1 MATKNTCITTSKLLE
16 MLEDAIPNYYVT
28 YFKLVLS
35 DGTTVELNN
44 DNSPNVVKSN
54 AEEL

>member
-1 MATKNTCITTSKLLE
+1 MANTCITTSELLE
-16 MLEDAIPNYYVT
+16 MLKDKLPNYYVT

-44 DNSPNVVKSN
+44 ENSPNSIKHN

>member
-1 MATKNTCITTSKLLE
+1 MATKNTCITTNKLLD
-16 MLEDAIPNYYVT
+16 MLDDTLPNYYVT

-44 DNSPNVVKSN
+44 ENSPNIVKSN
-54 AEEL
+54 VEEL

>member
-16 MLEDAIPNYYVT
+16 MLEDTIPNYYVT

-44 DNSPNVVKSN
+44 DNSPNVVKSK